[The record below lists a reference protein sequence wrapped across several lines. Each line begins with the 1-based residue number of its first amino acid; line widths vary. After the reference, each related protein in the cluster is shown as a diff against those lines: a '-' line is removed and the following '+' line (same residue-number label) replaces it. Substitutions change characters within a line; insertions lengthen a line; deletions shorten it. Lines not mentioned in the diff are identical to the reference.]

1 MVGMRRSGHEGLFCV
16 TSRKVAYFGIWAED
30 GRDEQ
35 LGDIHVWNI
44 LCDTLRRCTTEDM
57 RESQDVKD
65 ALEWFAR
72 RLTKNALVRDFARAL
87 NTHDPMQRY
96 WEAGDALKR
105 LKRGMVR

>member
-1 MVGMRRSGHEGLFCV
+1 MANTKRAMSIL
-16 TSRKVAYFGIWAED
+16 S
-30 GRDEQ
+30 
-35 LGDIHVWNI
+35 HVK
-44 LCDTLRRCTTEDM
+44 RDM

>member
-1 MVGMRRSGHEGLFCV
+1 MRDFSAPHRG
-16 TSRKVAYFGIWAED
+16 KVAYFGIWAED

-35 LGDIHVWNI
+35 LGDIDAWNI
-44 LCDTLRRCTTEDM
+44 LCDTVRRCTTEDM

>member
-1 MVGMRRSGHEGLFCV
+1 
-16 TSRKVAYFGIWAED
+16 
-30 GRDEQ
+30 
-35 LGDIHVWNI
+35 
-44 LCDTLRRCTTEDM
+44 M